1 MTSRE
6 ITLAVKEY
14 RRHPERRV
22 IILRRLHAAG
32 GPPAIEA
39 FAHAAGIDPA
49 EMLAWMDR
57 YYRAQRRRR
66 RGKKPLEPVG
76 APPRPAGEIDPTEA
90 AEVAALC
97 AGGYGERQFARRDA
111 SRSTT
116 NKRSRKIR

>member
-6 ITLAVKEY
+6 IVAAVREY
-14 RRHPERRV
+14 HQFPERRV
-22 IILRRLHAAG
+22 SILRRLHAAG
-32 GPPAIEA
+32 GPPAVEA
-39 FAHAAGIDPA
+39 LAYMAGIDPA

-90 AEVAALC
+90 AEIAALC
-97 AGGYGERQFARRDA
+97 AGGYGERRFARRDA

-116 NKRSRKIR
+116 NKRSRKM